1 MYIGKINKCDTGNGK
16 GVRVSVFI
24 SGCPHHCKG
33 CFNPETWDYA
43 YGIEYTDKV
52 YQEIKEALNKP
63 YIQGLSILGG
73 EPLAPSNREEVLS
86 LIKKVRQVFGK
97 TKDIFLWTGY
107 TYEELQGIDDN
118 TVNEILNNIQ
128 ILVDGRY
135 VEELR
140 DLTLPMAGSSNQRVI
155 HI

>member
-107 TYEELQGIDDN
+107 TYEELQAIDDN
-118 TVNEILNNIQ
+118 TIDEILNNIQ

-155 HI
+155 HT

>member
-16 GVRVSVFI
+16 GVRVSIFV

-107 TYEELQGIDDN
+107 TYEELQAIDDN
-118 TVNEILNNIQ
+118 IVNEILNNIQ